1 MVARMETQPA
11 RRLAMVCMTIK
22 SPKSTGWSSFSRCD
36 RLWSHHP
43 HAGTTESCAEIL
55 VGIRMKHRSKRY
67 TDVHRRINVL
77 IFEAT
82 SPKSH
87 LAKDQRRLA
96 TSIGSKSSMVLLLV
110 STKASAAQLEQM
122 SVDIRNVW
130 QVHHDDIFLFTDVS
144 PPKKC

>member
-1 MVARMETQPA
+1 
-11 RRLAMVCMTIK
+11 
-22 SPKSTGWSSFSRCD
+22 
-36 RLWSHHP
+36 
-43 HAGTTESCAEIL
+43 
-55 VGIRMKHRSKRY
+55 MKHRSKRY

-77 IFEAT
+77 IFEAP

-130 QVHHDDIFLFTDVS
+130 QVHHDDVFLFTDVS